1 MSGELNLVK
10 DYELMVI
17 YSPKIA
23 EDELQG
29 AMDRLGKTVTTH
41 GGTVG
46 SIELWGRK
54 KLAYPVKHAKEGNYV
69 LAKIKM
75 DTKQTASLEQNL
87 RITEEVLRHS
97 LIFKESAPVAAEAT
111 AKG

>member
-1 MSGELNLVK
+1 MVR

-17 YSPKIA
+17 YSPKLA
-23 EDELQG
+23 EEELQG
-29 AMDRLGKTVTTH
+29 VMDKLGKTVTTH

-54 KLAYPVKHAKEGNYV
+54 KLAYPVKHSKEGNYV

-75 DTKQTASLEQNL
+75 DTKQTATLEQNL

-97 LIFKESAPVAAEAT
+97 LILKESAPVAETA